1 MSERGTKKKKNE
13 QIDISKIRGLCEQK
27 RISLAELGRRIGLND
42 RQKMNARLQNDSVIS
57 ADELFLIA
65 DELGVSVNELRSP

>member
-13 QIDISKIRGLCEQK
+13 QIDISKIRELCEQK

-65 DELGVSVNELRSP
+65 DELGVSATELRSP